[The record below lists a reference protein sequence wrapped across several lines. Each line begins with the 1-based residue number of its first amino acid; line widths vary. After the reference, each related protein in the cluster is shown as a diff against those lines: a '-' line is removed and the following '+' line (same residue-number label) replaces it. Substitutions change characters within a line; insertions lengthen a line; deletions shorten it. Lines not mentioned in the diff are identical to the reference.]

1 MVSNKR
7 RLDMLYHISE
17 NIRQSASILQ
27 RILQDGH
34 LAQFVRLHELSGTID
49 QLDQMIHEDTTNP
62 HMQNLH
68 PSNGN
73 LSSHRQRFPSDH
85 TPPAAIR
92 RRSTSVPSIPNA
104 PPRRR
109 SRHQRIVIDRTAQ
122 PRRIYFEDGDDDGD
136 DVRSFATTTTT
147 TSSDTD
153 DHDTNTTSNGTAH
166 RQQPIT
172 HLNSQESSS
181 SSSLVQEVS
190 SIGIDDTFILSSA
203 SP

>member
-104 PPRRR
+104 PSRRR
-109 SRHQRIVIDRTAQ
+109 SRHQRLVIDRTAQ
-122 PRRIYFEDGDDDGD
+122 PRRIYFEDDDDDDGD
-136 DVRSFATTTTT
+136 DVRSFAT

-153 DHDTNTTSNGTAH
+153 DHDTNTTTNTNGTAH
-166 RQQPIT
+166 QQPIT
-172 HLNSQESSS
+172 HLNSQVSSS
-181 SSSLVQEVS
+181 SSSLIQEVS